1 MNLKTQKES
10 RRLNLNNMAKEIS
23 EESKFQISVKTL
35 ISIVVAVAT
44 VISAYFGLMASINSK
59 FSELESQVEKA
70 LELPKPGTGTYT
82 IDMGDPAASNTWP
95 PTRMEF
101 NMKDQMAR
109 NQIETLIKEIDELKE
124 EIKLLRK

>member
-1 MNLKTQKES
+1 MTKE
-10 RRLNLNNMAKEIS
+10 LS
-23 EESKFQISVKTL
+23 ENSKFQVSIKTL
-35 ISIVVAVAT
+35 ISIVVAVVT
-44 VISAYFGLMASINSK
+44 VVSAYFGLMSTINSK

-70 LELPKPGTGTYT
+70 LELPKPGTGTYV
-82 IDMGDPAASNTWP
+82 IDMGDPAATNTWP

-109 NQIETLIKEIDELKE
+109 NKIDVLTKEIEDLNE

>member
-1 MNLKTQKES
+1 
-10 RRLNLNNMAKEIS
+10 MAKELS
-23 EESKFQISVKTL
+23 EESKFQISIKTL
-35 ISIVVAVAT
+35 VSIVVAVVT
-44 VISAYFGLMASINSK
+44 VVSAYFGLMSTINSK
-59 FSELESQVEKA
+59 FVDLESKVNEA

-82 IDMGDPAASNTWP
+82 IDRGDPAATNTWP

-109 NQIETLIKEIDELKE
+109 NQIDQLVKEIEDINE

>member
-1 MNLKTQKES
+1 
-10 RRLNLNNMAKEIS
+10 MAKELS

-35 ISIVVAVAT
+35 ITIIVAVAT

-59 FSELESQVEKA
+59 FEELEDKVERA

-82 IDMGDPAASNTWP
+82 IDMGDPAASNSWP

-109 NQIETLIKEIDELKE
+109 NQIDALVKEIDELKE

>member
-1 MNLKTQKES
+1 
-10 RRLNLNNMAKEIS
+10 MAKELS

-35 ISIVVAVAT
+35 ITIIVAVAT

-59 FSELESQVEKA
+59 FAELEDKVERA

-82 IDMGDPAASNTWP
+82 IDMGDPAATNTWP

-101 NMKDQMAR
+101 NMKDQMSR
-109 NQIETLIKEIDELKE
+109 NQIDQIIKDLDYIKD

>member
-1 MNLKTQKES
+1 
-10 RRLNLNNMAKEIS
+10 MAKELS

-35 ISIVVAVAT
+35 ISIVVAVVT
-44 VISAYFGLMASINSK
+44 VVSAYFGLMASINSK
-59 FSELESQVEKA
+59 FAELEGKVERA

-82 IDMGDPAASNTWP
+82 IDMGDPAATNTWP

-109 NQIETLIKEIDELKE
+109 NQLNAVIKEVDEMKE

>member
-1 MNLKTQKES
+1 
-10 RRLNLNNMAKEIS
+10 MAKELS

-59 FSELESQVEKA
+59 FNELEVKVQEA
-70 LELPKPGTGTYT
+70 LEKPVPGTGTYT
-82 IDMGDPAASNTWP
+82 IDMGDPAATNTWP

-109 NQIETLIKEIDELKE
+109 NQIDMLIKEIDEMKA
-124 EIKLLRK
+124 EIKE

>member
-1 MNLKTQKES
+1 
-10 RRLNLNNMAKEIS
+10 MAKELS

-35 ISIVVAVAT
+35 ISIVVVVAT

-59 FSELESQVEKA
+59 FAELELKVQEA
-70 LELPKPGTGTYT
+70 LEKPKPGTGTYT
-82 IDMGDPAASNTWP
+82 IDMGDPAASNSWP

-109 NQIETLIKEIDELKE
+109 NQIDALVKEIDEMKE
-124 EIKLLRK
+124 EIKELRK

>member
-1 MNLKTQKES
+1 
-10 RRLNLNNMAKEIS
+10 MAKELS
-23 EESKFQISVKTL
+23 EDSKFQISVKTL
-35 ISIVVAVAT
+35 IAIVMAVAT
-44 VISAYFGLMASINSK
+44 VISAYFGLMATINSK
-59 FSELESQVEKA
+59 FSDLEVKVNEA

-82 IDMGDPAASNTWP
+82 IDMGDPAATNTWP

-109 NQIETLIKEIDELKE
+109 NKIDVLTKEIEELND

>member
-1 MNLKTQKES
+1 
-10 RRLNLNNMAKEIS
+10 MAKELS

-70 LELPKPGTGTYT
+70 LELPKPGTATYT
-82 IDMGDPAASNTWP
+82 IDMGDPAATNTWP

-109 NQIETLIKEIDELKE
+109 NKIDVLTKEIEELND

>member
-1 MNLKTQKES
+1 
-10 RRLNLNNMAKEIS
+10 MAKEIS
-23 EESKFQISVKTL
+23 EESKFQISIKTL
-35 ISIVVAVAT
+35 ITIVVAVAT

-59 FSELESQVEKA
+59 FSELETQVEKA

-109 NQIETLIKEIDELKE
+109 NQIDALVKVMDEMKVEIKE
-124 EIKLLRK
+124 LRK

>member
-1 MNLKTQKES
+1 
-10 RRLNLNNMAKEIS
+10 MAKELS

-35 ISIVVAVAT
+35 ITIIVAVAT

-59 FSELESQVEKA
+59 FSELEDKVERA

-82 IDMGDPAASNTWP
+82 IDMGDPAASNSWP

-109 NQIETLIKEIDELKE
+109 NQIDMLIKEIEEMKE
-124 EIKLLRK
+124 EIKELRK

>member
-1 MNLKTQKES
+1 
-10 RRLNLNNMAKEIS
+10 MAKELS
-23 EESKFQISVKTL
+23 EDSKFNISIKTL

-44 VISAYFGLMASINSK
+44 VISAYFGLMSTINSK
-59 FSELESQVEKA
+59 FGELELKVNEA
-70 LELPKPGTGTYT
+70 LELPKPGTGIYT
-82 IDMGDPAASNTWP
+82 IDMGDPAATNTWP

-109 NQIETLIKEIDELKE
+109 NQIDMLIKEIEEINE

>member
-1 MNLKTQKES
+1 
-10 RRLNLNNMAKEIS
+10 MAKELS
-23 EESKFQISVKTL
+23 EDSKFQISVKTL
-35 ISIVVAVAT
+35 VSIVAAVVT
-44 VISAYFGLMASINSK
+44 IVSAYFGLMASINSK
-59 FSELESQVEKA
+59 FTELESKVQQA

-82 IDMGDPAASNTWP
+82 IDMGDPAATNTWP

-109 NQIETLIKEIDELKE
+109 NQIDQIIKDLDYIKD

>member
-1 MNLKTQKES
+1 
-10 RRLNLNNMAKEIS
+10 MAKELS
-23 EESKFQISVKTL
+23 EDSKFQVSIKTL

-44 VISAYFGLMASINSK
+44 IISAYFGLMASINSK
-59 FSELESQVEKA
+59 FADLEIKVQDA
-70 LELPKPGTGTYT
+70 LEKPKPGTGIYT
-82 IDMGDPAASNTWP
+82 IDMGDPAATNTWP

-109 NQIETLIKEIDELKE
+109 NKIDILYKEIDDINE